1 VLLIFFSEEARVKVP
16 ESGDE
21 KIVSKKIGALP
32 NSAANAILDSV

>member
-1 VLLIFFSEEARVKVP
+1 VLLIFFSKEARVEVP
-16 ESGDE
+16 EPSDE